1 MKADKNNSTGRYR
14 IIIGLMTLLGLYIMG
29 TALRTMLPPQK
40 EYWEEVSKRFTK
52 ANIPEP
58 AARGNLLGCDG
69 QILVGTLPRYR
80 LLMDFRVADPDS
92 TSKRRTEEWREEA
105 YRTHFDSLAIGLA
118 RIFPDYS
125 VKWFRE
131 RLEKGR
137 KSKRFSYRI
146 YPGYA
151 SYIQYQECLKLPIL
165 CESSLKSGFHVE
177 EILQR
182 HKPYGPLAS
191 RTLGDLYRDSDRAK
205 CGLELSFDSIL
216 RGTPG
221 SSHRTK
227 LRSEWHK
234 YIDQK
239 PIDGHDLVTTIDINL
254 QDMVDRT
261 LRNKLMEPTVNG
273 ELGIAVV
280 MEVKTGDIKAI
291 ANLTRAGDGQYY
303 EMKNNAVSDL
313 MEPGSTFKTAS
324 IMVALEDGKIT
335 KNTTVDTGSGIYNMH
350 GSKMKDHN
358 WNRGG
363 YGVLDVSGV
372 LEYSSNIGVS
382 RLIDQAYHEDPDE
395 FVRGLNR
402 EGVGRALHL
411 PFVGAGEPW
420 VRHPEK
426 QGRYWKNWSKTALA
440 WMSIGY
446 ETMLPP
452 ISTLTFYN
460 AIANNGRMVKPRF
473 VTAELEEGRVVREFP
488 VEEIMPSICK
498 PSTLADIQEILEKVV
513 SKGLGKKAGNGGKYF
528 RVSGKTGT
536 AMIASGSG
544 GGYRSGTPRYMVS
557 FCGYF
562 PSEAPKYSCIVCIV
576 KRGLPA
582 SGGGQCGPVFSE
594 ISQYIMSKGMYRDAE
609 EAADSTSVFVPNVA
623 QSNAQQTRELAKELG
638 LDIRDINECAADTV
652 AMGIVPDVK
661 GMGARD
667 AVYEMQRRGLKVKL
681 HGSGRV
687 KEQNMPPGTHVVKGK
702 TITLTLK
709 E

>member
-239 PIDGHDLVTTIDINL
+239 PIDGHDLMTTIDINL

-313 MEPGSTFKTAS
+313 MEPGSTFKT
-324 IMVALEDGKIT
+324 VALVSMFNDEKVAIDTSKRVQCGGKKRYSATSGEI
-335 KNTTVDTGSGIYNMH
+335 NAGHGYTTDTANLA
-350 GSKMKDHN
+350 
-358 WNRGG
+358 
-363 YGVLDVSGV
+363 GVLA
-372 LEYSSNIGVS
+372 LSSN
-382 RLIDQAYHEDPDE
+382 
-395 FVRGLNR
+395 
-402 EGVGRALHL
+402 VGMC
-411 PFVGAGEPW
+411 E
-420 VRHPEK
+420 
-426 QGRYWKNWSKTALA
+426 LA
-440 WMSIGY
+440 WEYYRNRREDMKKGIEAIFPFGKMHPDLDVIEPNTRVVPLNSDRDFLNLSYGY
-446 ETMLPP
+446 SATATPLQVV
-452 ISTLTFYN
+452 TFYN
-460 AIANNGRMVKPRF
+460 AIANNGKMVKPLFCREIIEGGRPRPTKP
-473 VTAELEEGRVVREFP
+473 VVLKEHICSEEVAKQMRELLVGVVEHGTGDN
-488 VEEIMPSICK
+488 VYNTVYGI
-498 PSTLADIQEILEKVV
+498 
-513 SKGLGKKAGNGGKYF
+513 G
-528 RVSGKTGT
+528 GKTGT
-536 AMIASGSG
+536 TQGISDKSIKNSSFVGFFPADN
-544 GGYRSGTPRYMVS
+544 PRYTCLVLVERTS
-557 FCGYF
+557 IAGRH
-562 PSEAPKYSCIVCIV
+562 A
-576 KRGLPA
+576 A
-582 SGGGQCGPVFSE
+582 APVFKK
-594 ISQYIMSKGMYRDAE
+594 I
-609 EAADSTSVFVPNVA
+609 ADCVVA
-623 QSNAQQTRELAKELG
+623 FDEELG
-638 LDIRDINECAADTV
+638 SIDLQD
-652 AMGIVPDVK
+652 
-661 GMGARD
+661 
-667 AVYEMQRRGLKVKL
+667 
-681 HGSGRV
+681 SGRV
-687 KEQNMPPGTHVVKGK
+687 MRPVLAKGK
-702 TITLTLK
+702 RKQLENAHKLLGLPFTQADSSRFTSWTVYDDARGVYDDYDVPQGVVPDCKGMTVRDAMALLRAAGL
-709 E
+709 